1 MKFSLSWLRQYLET
15 DKSVEELSISMTA
28 IGLEVESIEDP
39 AVKLAP
45 FHIAH
50 VIEAKQHP
58 NADKL
63 RLCIVD
69 TGEGHMQVVCGAPNA
84 RTGLKGVF
92 APSGSTIPG
101 TGSKLK
107 PTKIRGVE
115 SNGMLCSEREMG
127 LSDDHEGI
135 IDLPEDA
142 PIGQPFATYMGLDD
156 PLFDIAITPNRADC
170 LGVSGIAR
178 DLAAAGMGRFIEP
191 DVTAIPGTFKS
202 PLGVRLEFDV
212 ANDHAQPC
220 PLFVGR
226 YIRGVKNGASPKWMQ
241 DRLLSV
247 GLRPISALVDMTNF
261 LTIDLNRPVHVF
273 DADKVAGDHLW
284 LRTGCD
290 GAKFD
295 ALNGKQYEID
305 GEMTAI
311 GDDNG
316 VLSLAGI
323 MGGENSSCTEETSNV
338 FIEIALFDPLRTAAT
353 GRKLNLESDARYR
366 FERGVDPEFAVP
378 GMEAATRLVQ
388 EMCGGEA
395 SELVI
400 AGKAPEWRR
409 EIAFRPSRVYSLGGV
424 ELDELACVSILEKLG
439 FETQELGSDH
449 ITAEPPAWRGDIVGE
464 ADLVEEVLRIH
475 GFDNIPAV
483 PLPPLKRRAGA
494 AIALAPR
501 RVGWARRVLAARGM
515 SEAVTWSFMA
525 TAQAK
530 LFGGA
535 PAALTLANPISSDLD
550 VMRPSILPNLVMAC
564 RRNTDRG
571 LKDLALFEGGP
582 QYAGSDAKSQ
592 RRMIAGVRSGQA
604 INRNPYAPARE
615 VDCFDAKADALAA
628 LGAAGAPVASLQ
640 VKTEAPEWYH
650 PGRSGSVALGPNVL
664 GYFGEIHPG
673 TLADLDVDFPVVA
686 FELFIDAIPTP
697 KSKAARTRA
706 ALNVSDF
713 PAVERD
719 FAFIVAADVPAGDVV
734 RAARGVDKK
743 LITDVALFDLY
754 EGEGL
759 GEGKK
764 SLAIAVRMEPTDR
777 TLTDAEIEAV
787 AKKIVDNVKKVTGG
801 ELRG

>member
-15 DKSVEELSISMTA
+15 DKSVDELSTSMTA

-63 RLCIVD
+63 RLCVVD
-69 TGEGHMQVVCGAPNA
+69 TGDGHVQVVCGAPNA
-84 RTGLKGVF
+84 RTGMKGVF

-101 TGSKLK
+101 TGLKLK
-107 PTKIRGVE
+107 PSKIRGVE

-142 PIGQPFATYMGLDD
+142 PIGQPFAAYMGLDD

-191 DVTAIPGTFKS
+191 DVTPIAGSFKS
-202 PLGVRLEFDV
+202 PLDVRLEFSQGMED
-212 ANDHAQPC
+212 AC
-220 PLFVGR
+220 PMFVGR
-226 YIRGVKNGASPKWMQ
+226 YIKGVSNGASPKWMQ

-247 GLRPISALVDMTNF
+247 GLRPISALVDMTNY

-295 ALNGKQYEID
+295 ALNGKEYTLD

-311 GDDNG
+311 GDESG
-316 VLSLAGI
+316 VLSLAGV
-323 MGGENSSCTEETSNV
+323 MGGESSGCTEETVNV
-338 FIEIALFDPLRTAAT
+338 FIEIALFDPVRTAAT

-400 AGKAPEWRR
+400 AGAVPEWRR
-409 EIAFRPSRVYSLGGV
+409 EVAFRPSRVHTLGGV
-424 ELDELACVSILEKLG
+424 ELDELACTIILENLG

-449 ITAEPPAWRGDIVGE
+449 IAAEPPAWRADIVGE

-483 PLPPLKRRAGA
+483 SLTPQKRQAGA
-494 AIALAPR
+494 AIGLAAR
-501 RVGWARRVLAARGM
+501 RLGWARRALAARGM
-515 SEAVTWSFMA
+515 SEAVTWSFMSQ
-525 TAQAK
+525 AQAK

-535 PAALTLANPISSDLD
+535 PAELTLANPISSDLD

-564 RRNTDRG
+564 QRNTDRG
-571 LKDLALFEGGP
+571 FADLALFEGGP
-582 QYAGSDAKSQ
+582 QYAGESAEAQ
-592 RRMIAGVRSGQA
+592 HRMVTGVRAGQA
-604 INRNPYAPARE
+604 VNRNPYTPARD
-615 VDCFDAKADALAA
+615 VDCFDAKADAVAA

-640 VKTEAPEWYH
+640 IKSEAPEWYH
-650 PGRSGSVALGPNVL
+650 PGRSGTLALGPNVL
-664 GYFGEIHPG
+664 GHFGELHPA
-673 TLADLDVDFPVVA
+673 TLAALDVDFPVVG
-686 FELFIDAIPTP
+686 FELFIDTIPTP
-697 KSKAARTRA
+697 KAKAGRTRA

-719 FAFIVAADVPAGDVV
+719 FAFIVDADVPAENVL

-743 LITDVALFDLY
+743 LIADVALFDIY
-754 EGEGL
+754 EGEGV

-764 SLAIAVRMEPTDR
+764 SLAIAVRLEPSDR

-787 AKKIVDNVKKVTGG
+787 AKKVIDNVKKVAGG

>member
-1 MKFSLSWLRQYLET
+1 MKFSLSWLHQYLET

-39 AVKLAP
+39 AVKLSP
-45 FHIAH
+45 FRIAY

-69 TGEGHMQVVCGAPNA
+69 TGKGHMQVVCGAPNV

-92 APSGSTIPG
+92 APSGSTVPG
-101 TGSKLK
+101 TGLKLK
-107 PTKIRGVE
+107 PSKIRGIE

-142 PIGQPFATYMGLDD
+142 PVGQSFATYMGLDD

-178 DLAAAGMGRFIEP
+178 DLAAAGMGRFIKP

-202 PLGVRLEFDV
+202 PLDVRLEFDL
-212 ANDHAQPC
+212 ADDQAQPC

-226 YIRGVKNGASPKWMQ
+226 YIRGVKNGASPKWIQ

-295 ALNGKQYEID
+295 ALNGKQYELD

-311 GDDNG
+311 GDDSG
-316 VLSLAGI
+316 VLSLAGV
-323 MGGENSSCTEETSNV
+323 MGGESTGCTEETTNV

-378 GMEAATRLVQ
+378 GMEGATRLVQ

-424 ELDELACVSILEKLG
+424 KLDELSCVSILEKLG
-439 FETQELGSDH
+439 FKTQELGSNH
-449 ITAEPPAWRGDIVGE
+449 IAAEPPAWRADIVGE

-494 AIALAPR
+494 AIALIPR
-501 RVGWARRVLAARGM
+501 RVSWARRVLAARGM
-515 SEAVTWSFMA
+515 SETVSWSFMA

-550 VMRPSILPNLVMAC
+550 VMRPSILPNLIMAC

-582 QYAGSDAKSQ
+582 QYAGTDAKSQ
-592 RRMIAGVRSGQA
+592 RCMVAGVRAGQA
-604 INRNPYAPARE
+604 INRNPYAPTRE

-628 LGAAGAPVASLQ
+628 LSAAGAPVESLQ
-640 VKTEAPEWYH
+640 VKNEAPEWYH
-650 PGRSGSVALGPNVL
+650 PGRSGSLTLGSNIL

-686 FELFIDAIPTP
+686 FELFIDIIPTP
-697 KSKAARTRA
+697 KSKAGRTRA

-719 FAFIVAADVPAGDVV
+719 FAFIVSADVPAGNIV
-734 RAARGVDKK
+734 RAARSVDKK
-743 LITDVALFDLY
+743 LISDVVLFDLY

-764 SLAIAVRMEPTDR
+764 SLAIAVRLEPADR

-787 AKKIVDNVKKVTGG
+787 AKKIVNNVKKVTGG

>member
-1 MKFSLSWLRQYLET
+1 MKFSLSWLRQHLET
-15 DKSVEELSISMTA
+15 DKSLDALATSMTA

-69 TGEGHMQVVCGAPNA
+69 TGDGQVQVVCGAPNA
-84 RTGLKGVF
+84 RTGMKGVF

-101 TGSKLK
+101 TGLKLK
-107 PTKIRGVE
+107 PSKIRGVE

-191 DVTAIPGTFKS
+191 DVTPIPGSFKS
-202 PLGVRLEFDV
+202 LLEVRFDF
-212 ANDHAQPC
+212 AAGKEDAC
-220 PLFVGR
+220 PMFVGR

-284 LRTGCD
+284 LRTGCG

-295 ALNGKQYEID
+295 ALNGKEYTLD
-305 GEMTAI
+305 DEMTAI
-311 GDDNG
+311 GDDSG
-316 VLSLAGI
+316 VLSLAGV
-323 MGGENSSCTEETSNV
+323 MGGERSGCTEETTNV

-366 FERGVDPEFAVP
+366 FERGVDPEFALP
-378 GMEAATRLVQ
+378 GMEAATRLVLD
-388 EMCGGEA
+388 MCGGEA
-395 SELVI
+395 SELVVT
-400 AGKAPEWRR
+400 GTVPEWRR
-409 EIAFRPSRVYSLGGV
+409 EVAFRPSRVHSLGGV
-424 ELDELACVSILEKLG
+424 ELDALTCTEILQNLG
-439 FETQELGSDH
+439 FQTQEQGSNH
-449 ITAEPPAWRGDIVGE
+449 IAAQQPAWRADIVGE

-483 PLPPLKRRAGA
+483 SLPRLKRAAGA
-494 AIALAPR
+494 AIGLPAR
-501 RVGWARRVLAARGM
+501 RLGWARRTLAARGM
-515 SEAVTWSFMA
+515 SEAVTWSFMSM
-525 TAQAK
+525 AQAS
-530 LFGGA
+530 LFGGGL
-535 PAALTLANPISSDLD
+535 PELTLANPISSDLD

-564 RRNTDRG
+564 RRNSDRG
-571 LKDLALFEGGP
+571 LKNLALFEGGP
-582 QYAGSDAKSQ
+582 QYAGESAEAQ
-592 RRMIAGVRSGQA
+592 HRMMTGVRAGQA
-604 INRNPYAPARE
+604 VNRNPYVLARD
-615 VDCFDAKADALAA
+615 VDCFDAKADAVAA

-640 VKTEAPEWYH
+640 IKNEAPDWYH
-650 PGRSGSVALGPNVL
+650 PGRSGSLALGRNVL
-664 GYFGEIHPG
+664 GFFGELHPA
-673 TLADLDVDFPVVA
+673 TLAALDVDFPVVG
-686 FELFIDAIPTP
+686 FELFIDAVPTP
-697 KSKAARTRA
+697 KNKAGRARA
-706 ALNVSDF
+706 ALNVSEF

-719 FAFIVAADVPAGDVV
+719 FAFIVDADVPAEQVV

-743 LITDVALFDLY
+743 LIANVALFDLY
-754 EGEGL
+754 EGEGVA
-759 GEGKK
+759 EGKK
-764 SLAIAVRMEPTDR
+764 SLAIAVRLEPHDR

-787 AKKIVDNVKKVTGG
+787 AKKVIDNVKKVTGG

>member
-1 MKFSLSWLRQYLET
+1 MKFSLSWLRQHLET
-15 DKSVEELSISMTA
+15 DKSLDALATSMTA

-69 TGEGHMQVVCGAPNA
+69 TGDGQVQVVCGAPNA
-84 RTGLKGVF
+84 RTGMKGVF

-101 TGSKLK
+101 TGLKLK
-107 PTKIRGVE
+107 PSKIRGVE

-191 DVTAIPGTFKS
+191 DVTPIPGSFKS
-202 PLGVRLEFDV
+202 PLEVRFDF
-212 ANDHAQPC
+212 AAGKEDAC
-220 PLFVGR
+220 PMFVGR

-295 ALNGKQYEID
+295 ALNGKEYTLD
-305 GEMTAI
+305 DEMTAI
-311 GDDNG
+311 GDASG
-316 VLSLAGI
+316 VLSLAGV
-323 MGGENSSCTEETSNV
+323 MGGERSGCTEETTNV
-338 FIEIALFDPLRTAAT
+338 FIEIALFDALRTAAT

-378 GMEAATRLVQ
+378 GMEAATRLVLD
-388 EMCGGEA
+388 MCGGEA
-395 SELVI
+395 SELVVT
-400 AGKAPEWRR
+400 GTVPEWRR
-409 EIAFRPSRVYSLGGV
+409 EVAFRPSRVHSLGGV
-424 ELDELACVSILEKLG
+424 ELDALACTEILQNLG
-439 FETQELGSDH
+439 FQTREQGSDH
-449 ITAEPPAWRGDIVGE
+449 IAAQPPAWRADIVGE

-483 PLPPLKRRAGA
+483 SLPRLKRAAGA
-494 AIALAPR
+494 AIGLPAR
-501 RVGWARRVLAARGM
+501 RLGWA
-515 SEAVTWSFMA
+515 
-525 TAQAK
+525 
-530 LFGGA
+530 
-535 PAALTLANPISSDLD
+535 
-550 VMRPSILPNLVMAC
+550 
-564 RRNTDRG
+564 
-571 LKDLALFEGGP
+571 
-582 QYAGSDAKSQ
+582 
-592 RRMIAGVRSGQA
+592 
-604 INRNPYAPARE
+604 
-615 VDCFDAKADALAA
+615 
-628 LGAAGAPVASLQ
+628 
-640 VKTEAPEWYH
+640 
-650 PGRSGSVALGPNVL
+650 
-664 GYFGEIHPG
+664 
-673 TLADLDVDFPVVA
+673 
-686 FELFIDAIPTP
+686 
-697 KSKAARTRA
+697 
-706 ALNVSDF
+706 
-713 PAVERD
+713 
-719 FAFIVAADVPAGDVV
+719 
-734 RAARGVDKK
+734 
-743 LITDVALFDLY
+743 
-754 EGEGL
+754 
-759 GEGKK
+759 
-764 SLAIAVRMEPTDR
+764 
-777 TLTDAEIEAV
+777 
-787 AKKIVDNVKKVTGG
+787 
-801 ELRG
+801 

>member
-1 MKFSLSWLRQYLET
+1 MKFSLSWLRQHLET
-15 DKSVEELSISMTA
+15 DKSLDALATSMTA

-69 TGEGHMQVVCGAPNA
+69 TGDGQVQVVCGAPNA
-84 RTGLKGVF
+84 RTGMKGVF

-101 TGSKLK
+101 TGLKLK
-107 PTKIRGVE
+107 PSKIRGVE

-191 DVTAIPGTFKS
+191 DVTPIPGSFKS
-202 PLGVRLEFDV
+202 PLEVRFDF
-212 ANDHAQPC
+212 ATGKEDAC
-220 PLFVGR
+220 PMFVGR
-226 YIRGVKNGASPKWMQ
+226 YIRSVKNGASPKWMQ

-284 LRTGCD
+284 LRTGCG

-295 ALNGKQYEID
+295 ALNGKEYTLD
-305 GEMTAI
+305 DEMTAI
-311 GDDNG
+311 GDDSG
-316 VLSLAGI
+316 VLSLAGV
-323 MGGENSSCTEETSNV
+323 MGGERSGCTEETTNV

-378 GMEAATRLVQ
+378 GMEAATRLVLD
-388 EMCGGEA
+388 MCGGEA
-395 SELVI
+395 SELVVT
-400 AGKAPEWRR
+400 GTVPEWRR
-409 EIAFRPSRVYSLGGV
+409 EVAFRPSRVHSLGGV
-424 ELDELACVSILEKLG
+424 ELDALACTEILQNLG
-439 FETQELGSDH
+439 FQTQEQGSDH
-449 ITAEPPAWRGDIVGE
+449 IAAQPPAWRADIVGE

-483 PLPPLKRRAGA
+483 SLPRLKRAAGA
-494 AIALAPR
+494 AIGLPAR
-501 RVGWARRVLAARGM
+501 RLGWARRTLAARGM
-515 SEAVTWSFMA
+515 SEAVTWSFMSM
-525 TAQAK
+525 AQAS
-530 LFGGA
+530 LFGGGL
-535 PAALTLANPISSDLD
+535 PELTLANPISSDLD

-564 RRNTDRG
+564 RRNSDRG
-571 LKDLALFEGGP
+571 LKNLALFEGGP
-582 QYAGSDAKSQ
+582 QYAGESAEAQ
-592 RRMIAGVRSGQA
+592 HRMMTGVRAGQA
-604 INRNPYAPARE
+604 VNRNSYAPARD
-615 VDCFDAKADALAA
+615 VDCFDAKADAVAA
-628 LGAAGAPVASLQ
+628 LGATGAPVASLQ
-640 VKTEAPEWYH
+640 IKNEAPDWYH
-650 PGRSGSVALGPNVL
+650 PGRSGSLALGRNVL
-664 GYFGEIHPG
+664 GFFGELHPA
-673 TLADLDVDFPVVA
+673 TLAALDVDFPVVG
-686 FELFIDAIPTP
+686 FELFIDAVPTP
-697 KSKAARTRA
+697 KNKTGRARA
-706 ALNVSDF
+706 ALNVSEF

-719 FAFIVAADVPAGDVV
+719 FAFIVDADVPAEQVV

-743 LITDVALFDLY
+743 LIADVALFDLY
-754 EGEGL
+754 EGEGVA
-759 GEGKK
+759 EGKK
-764 SLAIAVRMEPTDR
+764 SLAIAVRLEPHDR

-787 AKKIVDNVKKVTGG
+787 AKKVIDNVKKVTGG
-801 ELRG
+801 DLRG